1 MFVFLVIKCI
11 HFKCVFL
18 IDYRPLLTYNCTM
31 ATIPGEGLKFLD
43 RFLPQISKDIRTANN
58 AIAQLGGYYSTI
70 PAQQKTLPPFVRLN
84 SLIRTTE
91 PYRSSSIP
99 NTTIIATQPLVDD
112 EGNKQYIGY
121 LQSRLAFFALTFPRK
136 LTYTEKQVKQ
146 IFMEQYQQQTTDERL
161 NKKLWEKP
169 PLTLP
174 ISTLHVIGIEP
185 NTTFTLTQASQE
197 DFMVALSQGNNGG
210 VDQALVSAIQ
220 SLPVYPLGEP
230 RHDAISRE
238 NESGPIM
245 PFFGRTQRERYARRL
260 RDD

>member
-1 MFVFLVIKCI
+1 
-11 HFKCVFL
+11 
-18 IDYRPLLTYNCTM
+18 M
-31 ATIPGEGLKFLD
+31 ATIPGEGLRILD
-43 RFLPQISKDIRTANN
+43 RFLPQISKDIRTANY
-58 AIAQLGGYYSTI
+58 AVAQLGGYYSTI

-99 NTTIIATQPLVDD
+99 NTAIIATQPLVDED
-112 EGNKQYIGY
+112 GNKQYIGY
-121 LQSRLAFFALTFPRK
+121 LQSRLAFFALTFPKK

-146 IFMEQYQQQTTDERL
+146 IFMELYQQQTADVRQ

-185 NTTFTLTQASQE
+185 NTNFTLTQASQD
-197 DFMVALSQGNNGG
+197 DFIAALSQE
-210 VDQALVSAIQ
+210 VKDDTLQALTSTIQ
-220 SLPVYPLGEP
+220 SLPTYPLGEP
-230 RHDAISRE
+230 RHDAISRD